1 MEAWVCSHRDS
12 MTKPVCMGPRTRQIS
27 IMPAISAPAVMAPD
41 KTESTPM
48 TTAASPERVTS
59 AWLAASTEPES
70 VPTRAEAMAAAADA
84 PA

>member
-1 MEAWVCSHRDS
+1 
-12 MTKPVCMGPRTRQIS
+12 
-27 IMPAISAPAVMAPD
+27 
-41 KTESTPM
+41 M

-59 AWLAASTEPES
+59 AWLAARTEPES